1 MFSTVQVYYEAKAR
15 KLKENADTNRGG
27 PLNDGYD
34 DQNYDYILQVEEEVL
49 QRYVLKDR
57 IGKVHGHSYLCVSP
71 IYLFVYLSTCV
82 TFLPIYLSIYLSIQ
96 RSTVITIFLDSCIY

>member
-49 QRYVLKDR
+49 QRYILKDR

-71 IYLFVYLSTCV
+71 IYLCVSPIYLFVCLSICV
-82 TFLPIYLSIYLSIQ
+82 SFLPIYVCIYL
-96 RSTVITIFLDSCIY
+96 FNKAPW